1 MNSSRRSSSKSPK
14 GEEQQTQSKKT
25 QAKSGSNDI
34 AELEYRCLY
43 QALRYAYFFG
53 EQKRRVGESVP
64 EPLLKLMH
72 RHKQKPPK
80 GRKIRA
86 WESEAM
92 KSALDSESFR
102 VEAAAAY
109 LQALAKG
116 AEPDDWYSVSKY
128 VRSVFDSRVSELAS
142 SNDAPGE
149 DLEEL
154 LEEATG
160 EAPGELSQE
169 AVEDLSEPQ
178 SGETSEAEETTEE
191 TTEEAPEEAPE
202 EATGEAEEALAGAPP
217 DSPEANLADLAHYPQ
232 ALYLTRP
239 TGWETVYEMHIR
251 LREDKKLQAKLE
263 EEIQQNHKEINKE
276 RKQAAKLKDEKGRLA
291 GDLRELKKQ
300 PGLEAKKSRDLEKKL
315 RASERKNVE
324 GTEVIEK
331 LQAEVEEERKNTAAA
346 RQQVHDEHLKW
357 DEERSKRDERIREL
371 ESRLQ
376 EQASERRALATEALL
391 GISESLHSSP
401 GNKNLRTSVDEAI
414 EKASKLLEV
423 FLFASET
430 RDGDMTQ
437 AAPEPR
443 VPAEMPPGVLRNS
456 PTAAEFLC
464 LEKKSFLIIDGYN
477 FIFQRDGHDPNNL
490 PMERDR
496 FWKELEELYNVTGN
510 SSLIIYDG
518 KRSEFFPTKGRGGG
532 VKEVF
537 TVDGADADPLIIRE
551 CDKAPRDRVL
561 VVVSEDRGITTGD
574 MGVRDPAENRGA
586 NLLYPHQLLHVI
598 ELLRK

>member
-1 MNSSRRSSSKSPK
+1 MNSSRRSSSKSSK

-25 QAKSGSNDI
+25 QAKSGSKYI
-34 AELEYRCLY
+34 PESEYRCLEH
-43 QALRYAYFFG
+43 ALRYAYFFG

-64 EPLLKLMH
+64 EPLMKLMH
-72 RHKQKPPK
+72 RHKQKPPR

-102 VEAAAAY
+102 VEAAALY

-116 AEPDDWYSVSKY
+116 AEPDNWRSVCKY
-128 VRSVFDSRVSELAS
+128 VQSVFDSKLSELAS

-149 DLEEL
+149 DQEEL
-154 LEEATG
+154 LEEAAG
-160 EAPGELSQE
+160 EAAGEPSQEAVEEE
-169 AVEDLSEPQ
+169 AVEDLSDPQ
-178 SGETSEAEETTEE
+178 SEEASEAG
-191 TTEEAPEEAPE
+191 EAPEEASE
-202 EATGEAEEALAGAPP
+202 EAAGEAEEALAEAPP
-217 DSPEANLADLAHYPQ
+217 DSPEANLADLAPYPH

-239 TGWETVYEMHIR
+239 KGWENLYEMHIR
-251 LREDKKLQAKLE
+251 LQEDKKLQAKLE
-263 EEIQQNHKEINKE
+263 KEIQQNQKEINKE
-276 RKQAAKLKDEKGRLA
+276 RKQVVKLKDEKGRLA

-300 PGLEAKKSRDLEKKL
+300 PGLEARKSRDLEKKL

-324 GTEVIEK
+324 GAEVIEK

-376 EQASERRALATEALL
+376 EQASERRALATKALL

-414 EKASKLLEV
+414 EEASKLLEV
-423 FLFASET
+423 FLFSSEP
-430 RDGDMTQ
+430 RDGNTPP

-443 VPAEMPPGVLRNS
+443 VAAKMPPGVLRNS
-456 PTAAEFLC
+456 LTAAEFLC

-537 TVDGADADPLIIRE
+537 TVDGADADPLIIQE

-561 VVVSEDRGITTGD
+561 VVVSEDRGVTTGD
-574 MGVRDPAENRGA
+574 LGVRDPAENLGA

-598 ELLRK
+598 DCLRK

>member
-25 QAKSGSNDI
+25 QAKSGSKSI
-34 AELEYRCLY
+34 PESEYRCLD
-43 QALRYAYFFG
+43 QTLRYAYFFG

-64 EPLLKLMH
+64 EPLMKLMH
-72 RHKQKPPK
+72 RHKQKHPK

-160 EAPGELSQE
+160 EAAGELSQE

-178 SGETSEAEETTEE
+178 SGEASEAEGAPEE
-191 TTEEAPEEAPE
+191 TSEEAPEETA
-202 EATGEAEEALAGAPP
+202 GEAEEALAEAPP

-251 LREDKKLQAKLE
+251 LREDKKLKAKLE
-263 EEIQQNHKEINKE
+263 EEIQQNRKEINKT

-291 GDLRELKKQ
+291 GNLRELKKQ

-430 RDGDMTQ
+430 RDGNVPP

-456 PTAAEFLC
+456 STAAEFLC